1 MKLTAEQLMKA
12 RSAKSAEELMELA
25 KADGIEVTEE
35 QATEQFTML
44 HSEGELADNELNN
57 VSGGGCGGGDGLSEP
72 FFKFKE
78 GSRVRVKS
86 GTYGGKTGTVTKVE
100 QDGEGFIEALGS
112 LGLAYHYCVVL
123 DGSGEELTFHETS
136 LDPYD

>member
-44 HSEGELADNELNN
+44 HSEGVLADEELDN
-57 VSGGGCGGGDGLSEP
+57 VAGGCGGDEDQDEHWFNPGD
-72 FFKFKE
+72 
-78 GSRVRVKS
+78 RVRVTAGEWK
-86 GTYGGKTGTVTKVE
+86 GRTGTSSGMNYTTAGGATCAWVTFDDNGKSVSCNVNYLE
-100 QDGEGFIEALGS
+100 HI
-112 LGLAYHYCVVL
+112 
-123 DGSGEELTFHETS
+123 
-136 LDPYD
+136 

>member
-44 HSEGELADNELNN
+44 HSEGVLADEELEN
-57 VSGGGCGGGDGLSEP
+57 VSGGCGGPPPERQ
-72 FFKFKE
+72 KKKN
-78 GSRVRVKS
+78 RNS
-86 GTYGGKTGTVTKVE
+86 GPG
-100 QDGEGFIEALGS
+100 
-112 LGLAYHYCVVL
+112 C
-123 DGSGEELTFHETS
+123 
-136 LDPYD
+136 

>member
-44 HSEGELADNELNN
+44 HSEGEIADEELDN
-57 VSGGGCGGGDGLSEP
+57 VSGGCGDPPPERQKKKNRNSGPGC
-72 FFKFKE
+72 
-78 GSRVRVKS
+78 
-86 GTYGGKTGTVTKVE
+86 
-100 QDGEGFIEALGS
+100 
-112 LGLAYHYCVVL
+112 
-123 DGSGEELTFHETS
+123 
-136 LDPYD
+136 